1 MLNARIR
8 FLLIAM
14 KSSTQG
20 MLYALTAFL
29 IWGIAPLY
37 FKHIGF
43 VPAEEIVT
51 HRIIWSCLFLI
62 LLVWW
67 TKTGRQVLEVFQHPR
82 YLALLTLTALL
93 IAANWLLFI
102 WAINHDHMLESSLG
116 YFINPLLNILLG
128 MLFLGETLRRWQW
141 FAVALAVIGVV
152 LQIVMLGTF
161 PWIALT
167 LAGSF
172 AVYGLIRKKIAVDSL
187 TGLLIETL
195 VLMPVATWYLF
206 IHANSATSQLSQN
219 PLSLNLWLFA
229 AGIITTVPLLCFTAG
244 AKRLRLSTIGFFQY
258 LGPSLMFIFA
268 ITLYHEPIV
277 WQKWLTFLLI
287 WSALVLFSWDA
298 WRQNKQR

>member
-1 MLNARIR
+1 
-8 FLLIAM
+8 M

-29 IWGIAPLY
+29 IWGVAPLY

-43 VPAEEIVT
+43 VPADEIVT

-62 LLVWW
+62 ALVFW
-67 TKTGRQVLEVFQHPR
+67 TKTGKAVIDVCRQPK
-82 YLALLTLTALL
+82 YLAWLTLTAVL
-93 IAANWLLFI
+93 IAGNWLLFI

-128 MLFLGETLRRWQW
+128 MMFLNETLRRWQW
-141 FAVALAVIGVV
+141 FAVALAASGVI
-152 LQIVMLGTF
+152 LQIIMLGVF

-172 AVYGLIRKKIAVDSL
+172 ACYGLLRKKMPVDAL

-195 VLMPVATWYLF
+195 VLTPVALGYLLF
-206 IHANSATSQLSQN
+206 FAHSQTSNLMTN

-268 ITLYHEPIV
+268 ITLYNEPIV
-277 WQKWLTFLLI
+277 WQKWLTFGLI
-287 WSALVLFSWDA
+287 WTALAIFSWDGL
-298 WRQNKQR
+298 RHSK

>member
-1 MLNARIR
+1 
-8 FLLIAM
+8 M

-29 IWGIAPLY
+29 IWGVAPLY

-43 VPAEEIVT
+43 VPADEIVT
-51 HRIIWSCLFLI
+51 HRIIWSCVFLI

-67 TKTGRQVLEVFQHPR
+67 TKAGRAVLAVFRQPR
-82 YLALLTLTALL
+82 YLVLLTVTAVL

-128 MLFLGETLRRWQW
+128 MLFLGERLRRWQW
-141 FAVALAVIGVV
+141 FAVALAVSGVV
-152 LQIVMLGTF
+152 LQIVTLGVF
-161 PWIALT
+161 PWIALS

-172 AVYGLIRKKIAVDSL
+172 AVYGLLRKKMPVDSL

-195 VLMPVATWYLF
+195 VLTPVAAWYLF
-206 IHANSATSQLSQN
+206 LYADSTTSQLSQN
-219 PLSLNLWLFA
+219 TLSLNLWLIA
-229 AGIITTVPLLCFTAG
+229 AGIITTIPLLCFTAG

-277 WQKWLTFLLI
+277 WQKWLTFALI
-287 WSALVLFSWDA
+287 WSALVVFSWDA
-298 WRQNKQR
+298 LRQSQQN